1 MTDEKQIKSKIDCGL
16 IAVYSYYKRY
26 EEAYDVIVVMAEM
39 NSVWVNM
46 ESETLKWAK
55 ENYVLYKLQNAI
67 ERRLVNYTVSREN
80 RNSFETALRKVKQ
93 MRGV

>member
-1 MTDEKQIKSKIDCGL
+1 M